1 MNEKRKNLL
10 TVLLAGGFVLVFL
23 FWSIFKPDAQRSV
36 TERRALAQRPELT
49 AGSVLSGKFMT
60 DFESYTLDQFPLRED
75 FRALKAFTA
84 LDVFRR
90 LDNDG
95 LYYDRGYL
103 SKLDAALDEAS
114 VDNAAER
121 FRRVYERYL
130 GGGKIYLA
138 VVPDKNYYTSDEY
151 PKLDYDAL
159 ISRITQR
166 MDYATYIDLTGSLRL
181 ESYYHTDPHWDQAEL
196 LPAARTILQ
205 AMGAEQRDSYR
216 TLRLDTPFYGA
227 YYGQYALPVQPD
239 DLRFLTSGTLEAC
252 RVYDYETDR
261 WGSVYD
267 PDKAAGDDGYEVFLD
282 GSRSLL
288 RIENPNASTTRE
300 LVIFRDSYGSSLAP
314 LLVEGY
320 AAVTLVD
327 IRYLSPE
334 LLGRFVKFT
343 DQDVLFLYS
352 TTVLNSSGVL
362 K

>member
-10 TVLLAGGFVLVFL
+10 TVLLTGGFVLVFL

-49 AGSVLSGKFMT
+49 ASSVLSGKFMT

-84 LDVFRR
+84 LDVFRQQ
-90 LDNDG
+90 DNDG
-95 LYYDRGYL
+95 LYCDRGYL
-103 SKLDAALDEAS
+103 AKLDATLDEAS

-130 GGGKIYLA
+130 EGMRIFLA
-138 VVPDKNYYTSDEY
+138 VVPDKNYYTSERY
-151 PKLDYDAL
+151 PKLDYAAL
-159 ISRITQR
+159 IAQLTQQ
-166 MDYATYIDLTGSLRL
+166 MDYATYIDLTNDLTL
-181 ESYYHTDPHWDQAEL
+181 ESYYRTDPHWNQTAL
-196 LPAARTILQ
+196 LPAAGTILR
-205 AMGAEQRDSYR
+205 AMGAQQHDSYR
-216 TLRLDTPFYGA
+216 TIRLDTPLRGA

-239 DLRFLTSGTLEAC
+239 ELCYLTSDALEAC

-261 WGSVYD
+261 WGGVYALE
-267 PDKAAGDDGYEVFLD
+267 KAEGDDGYEVFLD

-288 RIENPNASTTRE
+288 RIENPNAATARE
-300 LVIFRDSYGSSLAP
+300 LIVFRDSYASSIAP

-334 LLGRFVKFT
+334 LLGRFLEFS

>member
-1 MNEKRKNLL
+1 MKEKYKNLL
-10 TVLLAGGFVLVFL
+10 TVLLSGGFVLVFL
-23 FWSIFKPDAQRSV
+23 VWSILKSDAERSL

-49 AGSVLSGKFMT
+49 VSSVLSGKFMT
-60 DFESYTLDQFPLRED
+60 DFESYTLDQFPMRED

-84 LDVFRR
+84 LDVFHQK
-90 LDNDG
+90 DNDG
-95 LYYDRGYL
+95 LYSDRGYL
-103 SKLDAALDEAS
+103 AKLDATLDEAS

-121 FRRVYERYL
+121 FHRVYERYL
-130 GGGKIYLA
+130 EGMDIYLA
-138 VVPDKNYYTSDEY
+138 VVPDKNYYTSERY
-151 PKLDYDAL
+151 PKLDYAAL
-159 ISRITQR
+159 IAQITQG
-166 MDYATYIDLTGSLRL
+166 MNYATYIDLTSDLTL
-181 ESYYHTDPHWDQAEL
+181 ESYYRTDPHWNQTGL
-196 LPAARTILQ
+196 LSAARTILH

-216 TLRLDTPFYGA
+216 TIRLDTPFCGA
-227 YYGQYALPVQPD
+227 YYGQYALQVQPD
-239 DLRFLTSGTLEAC
+239 ELCYLTSDTLEAC

-267 PDKAAGDDGYEVFLD
+267 PNKASGDDGYEVFLN

-288 RIENPNASTTRE
+288 RIENPNAATTRE
-300 LVIFRDSYGSSLAP
+300 LVIFRDSYGSSIAP

-334 LLGRFVKFT
+334 LLGRFLEFS